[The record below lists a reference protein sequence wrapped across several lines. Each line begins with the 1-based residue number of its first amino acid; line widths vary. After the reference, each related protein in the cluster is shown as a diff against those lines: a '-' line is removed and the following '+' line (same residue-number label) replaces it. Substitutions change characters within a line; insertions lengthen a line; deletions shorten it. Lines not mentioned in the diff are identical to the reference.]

1 MKTNLNEEKN
11 YMKYLFNYK
20 KGVVISEQDDKPDDI
35 LKSSEKPTVAPS
47 TTTQTPKNTQ
57 TPTVQTNTESQDL
70 ETKRKQ
76 LQDELSKLN
85 SKLEGAEQQ
94 KQNDLK
100 VKTLESLTLEL
111 EKMDQKLKE
120 SCNVAKW
127 KMTPLCKTWME
138 ERAKLQS
145 QINKL
150 KFVEAETKKSGESG
164 ENKST
169 ASKTQEWVSVITST
183 LAVISTIIGLKSGGM
198 RNNDMDN

>member
-1 MKTNLNEEKN
+1 MKNRLNEEKN

-20 KGVVISEQDDKPDDI
+20 KGVVISEQEDKPSDI
-35 LKSSEKPTVAPS
+35 FNPSEKSTV
-47 TTTQTPKNTQ
+47 TPKPTQLPINTQ
-57 TPTVQTNTESQDL
+57 TQTNTESQDL

-150 KFVEAETKKSGESG
+150 KFVEAETKKSKEKGEG
-164 ENKST
+164 TST

>member
-1 MKTNLNEEKN
+1 MKNRLNEEKN

-20 KGVVISEQDDKPDDI
+20 KGVVISEQEDKPTDI
-35 LKSSEKPTVAPS
+35 FNPSEKSTV
-47 TTTQTPKNTQ
+47 TPKPTQLPINTQ
-57 TPTVQTNTESQDL
+57 TNSESQDL

-138 ERAKLQS
+138 ERVKLQS

-150 KFVEAETKKSGESG
+150 KFVEAETKNSKEKGEG
-164 ENKST
+164 AST

-183 LAVISTIIGLKSGGM
+183 LAVISTIIGLKSGSM
-198 RNNDMDN
+198 RNND

>member
-1 MKTNLNEEKN
+1 MKNRLNEEKN

-20 KGVVISEQDDKPDDI
+20 KGVVISEQEDKPSDI
-35 LKSSEKPTVAPS
+35 FNPSEKSTV
-47 TTTQTPKNTQ
+47 TPKPTQLPINTQ
-57 TPTVQTNTESQDL
+57 TQTNSESQDL

-150 KFVEAETKKSGESG
+150 KFVEAETKNSKEKGEG
-164 ENKST
+164 TST

>member
-1 MKTNLNEEKN
+1 MKNRLNEEKN

-20 KGVVISEQDDKPDDI
+20 KGVVISEQEDKPSDI
-35 LKSSEKPTVAPS
+35 FNPSEKSTV
-47 TTTQTPKNTQ
+47 TPKPTQLPINTQ
-57 TPTVQTNTESQDL
+57 TQTNSESQDL

-150 KFVEAETKKSGESG
+150 KFVEAETKNSKEKGEG
-164 ENKST
+164 TST

-198 RNNDMDN
+198 QNNDMDN

>member
-1 MKTNLNEEKN
+1 MKNRLTEEKN

-20 KGVVISEQDDKPDDI
+20 KGVVISEQDEKPDDI
-35 LKSSEKPTVAPS
+35 FKTSEKSMDTPKPTQPPLS
-47 TTTQTPKNTQ
+47 TQT
-57 TPTVQTNTESQDL
+57 QTNSESQDL
-70 ETKRKQ
+70 ESKRKQ

-85 SKLEGAEQQ
+85 SQLESAEQQ
-94 KQNDLK
+94 KQGDLK

-127 KMTPLCKTWME
+127 KMTPLCKTWMD

-150 KFVEAETKKSGESG
+150 KFVEAETKRTKEGGEG
-164 ENKST
+164 KST
-169 ASKTQEWVSVITST
+169 ASKTQEWVAVITST
-183 LAVISTIIGLKSGGM
+183 LAVISTIIGLKSAGM

>member
-1 MKTNLNEEKN
+1 MKNRLNEEKN

-20 KGVVISEQDDKPDDI
+20 KGVVISEQEDKPSDI
-35 LKSSEKPTVAPS
+35 FNPSEKSTV
-47 TTTQTPKNTQ
+47 TPKPTQLPINTQ
-57 TPTVQTNTESQDL
+57 TQTNSESQDL

-150 KFVEAETKKSGESG
+150 KFVEAETKNSKEKGEG
-164 ENKST
+164 AST